1 MDIPWTA
8 QCPPSWSKGQLCSK
22 LEITRPIT
30 RPIWYHKLSQTGPIW
45 YHPNKPCTCPDN
57 PLPLHLRSQWRHWNW
72 FPCLLQYTFYSLGLP
87 WAERHFGTFRHE
99 NIWKHVKYVETCE
112 NTQRRMKTRKH
123 IQTHEKACENIF
135 ERMKRLV
142 KTWKHVDTSLCELPV
157 MATSYKKLLSH
168 CSAL

>member
-1 MDIPWTA
+1 MNPAEPRVNRA
-8 QCPPSWSKGQLCSK
+8 QNWRCPDPSGLTNWAK
-22 LEITRPIT
+22 LDPSG
-30 RPIWYHKLSQTGPIW
+30 SQTNPALAQITSFR
-45 YHPNKPCTCPDN
+45 CTCS
-57 PLPLHLRSQWRHWNW
+57 RSGGIGNW

>member
-1 MDIPWTA
+1 MDLICGYSMNCPVPTQLKQGSTVLKTGDNQTHLVSPTEANWTH
-8 QCPPSWSKGQLCSK
+8 LV
-22 LEITRPIT
+22 
-30 RPIWYHKLSQTGPIW
+30 SQTNPALAQITLFR
-45 YHPNKPCTCPDN
+45 CTCG
-57 PLPLHLRSQWRHWNW
+57 RSGGIGNW

-142 KTWKHVDTSLCELPV
+142 KT
-157 MATSYKKLLSH
+157 
-168 CSAL
+168 